1 MNTASL
7 PPEQSSPDMGRR
19 AFAVAIGL
27 SWLALS
33 AVCAGA
39 FLVSYITR
47 IWAQKCLAL
56 SWMSA
61 WLFNYH
67 FLFLIVPVLWAV
79 LAIALVK
86 LGWRRTDKCAVYL
99 ASVLAASS
107 VISIVTAMGCW
118 FAALGPLW

>member
-1 MNTASL
+1 
-7 PPEQSSPDMGRR
+7 MGRH
-19 AFAVAIGL
+19 AFAIAIGL

-39 FLVSYITR
+39 FFVSYITR
-47 IWAQKCLAL
+47 IWAQRCLAL
-56 SWMSA
+56 SWVSV

-79 LAIALVK
+79 LAIALVRSS
-86 LGWRRTDKCAVYL
+86 WRRTDKCAAYM
-99 ASVLAASS
+99 ASTAAVSS
-107 VISIVTAMGCW
+107 VVSIITAMGCW